1 MGKDVTKEMGET
13 FKRISLGIGLFFL
26 LWGCAA
32 APVKEEPEYF
42 FYPPPPETPRI
53 QFLTSI
59 NGEKDF
65 VTPRGSFADFII
77 GKTDKK
83 WRLVRK
89 PYGITI
95 KDGVIYVCDTRVNK
109 VAVLD
114 LQNEQFSHIWGSTTL
129 KFLKPVN
136 IAVDGEGTKY
146 IADTIL
152 GTVVVLDKSNRFVTT
167 LGSKETLKPTDVK
180 LFGDKVFVV
189 DVENDQVAVF
199 DKGSGEELYR
209 IGKTGSEPGEF
220 ATPTNM
226 AIDDAGNLYV
236 SETGGFRVQKL
247 TQEGEPLAIFGR
259 GLGDGF
265 AQFARPRGVAV
276 DREGRVYSVDGWH
289 SVVQVFDAEGRF
301 LIFFGE
307 MGNQPGNLILPA
319 QIVIDYDNVPLFN
332 KYAAPDFE
340 IEHLIIVTSQYGQRK
355 INVFGYGH
363 KREGGMSEKAVLE

>member
-1 MGKDVTKEMGET
+1 MRET
-13 FKRISLGIGLFFL
+13 LKGISMVILVLFL

-42 FYPPPPETPRI
+42 FYPPPPKTPRI

-65 VTPRGSFADFII
+65 VTPRSSFADFIV

-83 WRLVRK
+83 MHLVRK

-114 LQNEQFSHIWGSTTL
+114 LQGEEFSYIWGSTTL

-136 IAVDGEGTKY
+136 IAVDDDGTRY
-146 IADTIL
+146 VADTIL
-152 GTVVVLDKSNRFVTT
+152 GTVVVLDKNNRFVKA
-167 LGSKETLKPTDVK
+167 LGTKETMKPTDVA
-180 LFGDKVFVV
+180 LFEDKAFVV
-189 DVENDQVAVF
+189 DIKNDQIAVF
-199 DKGSGEELYR
+199 DKASGELLYR
-209 IGKTGSEPGEF
+209 IGETGNEPGQF
-220 ATPTNM
+220 ATPTNIT
-226 AIDDAGNLYV
+226 IDDTGNLYV

-247 TQEGEPLAIFGR
+247 TQKGESLKIFGR

-289 SVVQVFDAEGRF
+289 SVVQVFDAEGSF

-319 QIVIDYDNVPLFN
+319 QIVIDYDNVPLFSRF
-332 KYAAPDFE
+332 AAPDFE
-340 IEHLIIVTSQYGQRK
+340 VEHLIIVTSQYGRRK

-363 KREGGMSEKAVLE
+363 KREGAPSEKAGLE

>member
-1 MGKDVTKEMGET
+1 MREIL
-13 FKRISLGIGLFFL
+13 KRISLVMCVIFLF
-26 LWGCAA
+26 WGCAA
-32 APVKEEPEYF
+32 APVKEVPQYC
-42 FYPPPPETPRI
+42 FYPPPPQTPRI

-59 NGEKDF
+59 SSEKDF
-65 VTPRGSFADFII
+65 VTPRNSFADFIV

-83 WRLVRK
+83 IRLVSK

-95 KDGVIYVCDTRVNK
+95 KDGIFYVCDTRVNK
-109 VAVLD
+109 IAVLD
-114 LQNEQFSHIWGSTTL
+114 LPAEAFSYIWGSTTL

-136 IAVDGEGTKY
+136 IAVDEDGTKY

-152 GTVVVLDKSNRFVTT
+152 GTVVVLDENNRFVKA
-167 LGSKETLKPTDVK
+167 LGSKETMKPTDVK
-180 LFGDKVFVV
+180 LFNDKVFVV
-189 DVENDQVAVF
+189 DVKNDQVAVF
-199 DKGSGEELYR
+199 DKGSGELLYR
-209 IGKTGSEPGEF
+209 IGETGSEPGQF
-220 ATPTNM
+220 ATPTNI
-226 AIDDAGNLYV
+226 AIDDQGNLYV

-247 TQEGEPLAIFGR
+247 TQKGEPLKIFGR

-289 SVVQVFDAEGRF
+289 SVVQIFDAEGKF
-301 LIFFGE
+301 LVFFGE

-319 QIVIDYDNVPLFN
+319 QIVIDYDNVQLFS
-332 KYAAPDFE
+332 KYASPDFE

-363 KREGGMSEKAVLE
+363 KREGVPPENAGLE